1 MARRLVVEAD
11 GGSRGNPGPAGYG
24 ALVRD
29 AETGNVLAERAD
41 YLGIVSNNVAEYSGL
56 VAGLR
61 AAVEIDPAAE
71 IEVRMDSRLV
81 IEQMRGVWQI
91 KHEDMRRL
99 AAEARSVVDP
109 SGVTWTWVPRAEN
122 GAADRL
128 ANLAMD
134 RKTSHV
140 SDVAAPPL
148 GRAPRPSGAGVRFDE
163 EQPVTIVLVRHG
175 QTTMTVAR
183 GYSGSGVPGP
193 PLDDTGIGQAHA
205 AADLVDRVGRDL
217 WGDIPYPS
225 LVIASPM
232 VRTQM
237 TGAII
242 AERLGLPVRTD
253 ATFQEAN
260 FGEWEGLTSEEINE
274 RWPGQLEPWHTEANL
289 RPPGGESIEDVGIR
303 LRRGLDG
310 LLDEGVDRTVVVVS
324 HAVSIRAALGVT
336 MGAQPSS
343 WSQLRVAP
351 ASVSIVRLFE
361 DRRNEVAVVGAPS
374 EGWGG
379 RP

>member
-29 AETGNVLAERAD
+29 AATGAVLAERAD
-41 YLGIVSNNVAEYSGL
+41 YLGVVSNNVAEYSGL
-56 VAGLR
+56 VAGLK
-61 AAVEIDPAAE
+61 AAVAIDADAS

-81 IEQMRGVWQI
+81 IEQMSGAWQI

-109 SGVTWTWVPRAEN
+109 ARVTWTWVPRAQN

-134 RKTSHV
+134 RKTAHV
-140 SDVAAPPL
+140 SDVAAPL

-163 EQPVTIVLVRHG
+163 DEPVTVVLVRHG

-183 GYSGSGVPGP
+183 GYSGSGEPGP
-193 PLDDTGIGQAHA
+193 PLDETGIGQAHA

-237 TGAII
+237 TGGII

-260 FGEWEGLTSEEINE
+260 FGDWQGLTSEQIEE
-274 RWPGQLEPWHTEANL
+274 RWPGQLEPWHTEANV

-303 LRRGLDG
+303 LRGGLEA
-310 LLDEGVDRTVVVVS
+310 LLAEGVDRTVVVVS

-351 ASVSIVRLFE
+351 ASVSIVRWFE